1 MHCTLMRAHR
11 ALKSFDDDLL
21 SSYDELF
28 MFKRNCDARGFKK
41 KKKEENKEKKERKKV
56 SLS

>member
-1 MHCTLMRAHR
+1 MM
-11 ALKSFDDDLL
+11 SFSCLSAIVTSGDL
-21 SSYDELF
+21 
-28 MFKRNCDARGFKK
+28 K